1 MKFTI
6 RLTSPEDAQG
16 ILQAY
21 HSAVHVTAAR
31 DCPLEVLRLWSP
43 SVDES
48 RVAAKKERLKQ
59 TLGLTVM
66 SYVAVAESGDII
78 GLGELVPPDTLGA
91 VYVASYAGGKGVAS
105 ALLRVLEARARELG
119 MQRLRMESS
128 LTAAA
133 FYARRGFQELGRG
146 QHQLADGVHMACVLM
161 EKALSVN

>member
-31 DCPLEVLRLWSP
+31 DYPLAVLQLWSP

-48 RVAAKKERLKQ
+48 RVVAKKKRLEQ
-59 TLGLTVM
+59 TLGITVM
-66 SYVAVAESGDII
+66 SYVAVAEDGEII

-91 VYVASYAGGKGVAS
+91 VYVAASAGGS
-105 ALLRVLEARARELG
+105 CTRARNEGASHGELSHG
-119 MQRLRMESS
+119 SAVLRSAG
-128 LTAAA
+128 LPGT
-133 FYARRGFQELGRG
+133 
-146 QHQLADGVHMACVLM
+146 
-161 EKALSVN
+161 